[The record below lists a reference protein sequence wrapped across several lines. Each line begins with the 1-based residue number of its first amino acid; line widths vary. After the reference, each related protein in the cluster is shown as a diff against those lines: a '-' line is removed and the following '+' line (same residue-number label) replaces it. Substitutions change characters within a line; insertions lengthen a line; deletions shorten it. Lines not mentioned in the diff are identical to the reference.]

1 MIVCVH
7 LPRFELVVAAGGP
20 QALAGR
26 ALAIAPVPG
35 GAQCVGEVSGAAE
48 AYGVAPGMALGEA
61 LARCPELG
69 LIAADPLGVGQAW
82 EETARALEEMGA
94 AVELERAGLAYFETD
109 GLQRMYGGVRET
121 IAAAQRAV
129 RAPSGRVA
137 RVGAGPTRLCALAAA
152 LAARSRR
159 VVVVDERELG
169 RYLAA
174 QPVSLLGFRAETVT
188 LVNGLSRLGVRTLG
202 ELAALGRDAMAD
214 RFGAAGVLAH
224 RLAGGE
230 EEPLRTRR
238 AKERLEEEMELWEA
252 SSGMALE
259 RVLGV
264 LVQRLLARA
273 ERRGRTLG
281 ALTLSA
287 ALVEEAGTWSELV
300 VFRQAIADA
309 KRICLALSLRLA
321 LLPAPAQTLRLA
333 VERFGPPGGAQ
344 RALLGEE
351 DATRRER
358 LSEAVGQMR
367 ALAGRDAA
375 LRALCVDPD
384 SRVPERRVVLSTFTG

>member
-1 MIVCVH
+1 MVVCVH

-20 QALAGR
+20 EELAGR

-35 GAQCVGEVSGAAE
+35 SAQRVGEVSGAGE
-48 AYGVAPGMALGEA
+48 AFGVAPGMALGEA

-69 LIAADPLGVGQAW
+69 LIAADPLGVAQAW
-82 EETARALEEMGA
+82 EQTARALEGIGA

-109 GLQRMYGGVRET
+109 GLCGMYGGERET
-121 IAAAQRAV
+121 IMAAQRAA
-129 RAPSGRVA
+129 RSPSGRIA
-137 RVGAGPTRLCALAAA
+137 RVGAGPTRFCALAAA
-152 LAARSRR
+152 LTARSRR
-159 VVVVDERELG
+159 VVVVEEREAG

-174 QPVSLLGFRAETVT
+174 QPVSLLGFRSETAA
-188 LVNGLSRLGVRTLG
+188 LVEGLSRLGVRMLG
-202 ELAALGRDAMAD
+202 ELTALGRDAVAD
-214 RFGAAGVLAH
+214 RFGATGVLAH
-224 RLAGGE
+224 RLAAGE

-238 AKERLEEEMELWEA
+238 AQEGLEEGMELWEA
-252 SSGMALE
+252 SSGAALE

-264 LVQRLLARA
+264 LVERLLARV

-281 ALTLSA
+281 AVTLSA
-287 ALVEEAGTWSELV
+287 VLVEGGTWSERV
-300 VFRQAIADA
+300 VFRQAISDA

-321 LLPAPAQTLRLA
+321 MLPAPAQALRLA
-333 VERFGPPGGAQ
+333 VERFGPSSGTQ
-344 RALLGEE
+344 RALLAEDGEG
-351 DATRRER
+351 RGER
-358 LSEAVGQMR
+358 LREAVGQMR